1 MDRQITLEDMEN
13 ISVTVKVG
21 DQEITKKMYDANIKM
36 RLNEIRIG
44 ATRDDYRLHS
54 VMDLFIDEIFS
65 FDLGPVGMTVIDTQ
79 ELERRGWTREEI
91 KSVYFDFAQ
100 AGGSLESIQQ
110 LEELLEEHGKKTTDT
125 KRD

>member
-65 FDLGPVGMTVIDTQ
+65 FDLGPV
-79 ELERRGWTREEI
+79 E
-91 KSVYFDFAQ
+91 
-100 AGGSLESIQQ
+100 
-110 LEELLEEHGKKTTDT
+110 
-125 KRD
+125 

>member
-1 MDRQITLEDMEN
+1 M
-13 ISVTVKVG
+13 K
-21 DQEITKKMYDANIKM
+21 
-36 RLNEIRIG
+36 
-44 ATRDDYRLHS
+44 
-54 VMDLFIDEIFS
+54 
-65 FDLGPVGMTVIDTQ
+65 VIDTQ
-79 ELERRGWTREEI
+79 ELEKRGWSQEEI